1 MKDIRQCRLLLLA
14 VALGAI
20 LPLGSAAQQAVVL
33 GDDEL
38 TKMVPA
44 GFYFEGQV
52 GPTQLRN
59 AAAVRLAPKRNVI
72 AALVDTSGY
81 ASNIRDRYEG
91 FLITDS
97 PITIGGTKLPTGAY
111 GFGFTQEGKMNI
123 FDVGGKQLHTIAAIR
138 DAEFKGPRPLTMTV
152 SGSEV
157 RLYRGRSF
165 VAIK

>member
-1 MKDIRQCRLLLLA
+1 MSDIRRYRSLVLA
-14 VALGAI
+14 LALGAV
-20 LPLGSAAQQAVVL
+20 LPVGSAAQQAVVL

-52 GPTQLRN
+52 GPTQMRN
-59 AAAVRLAPKRNVI
+59 AAAVRFAPRRNVVV
-72 AALVDTSGY
+72 ALVDTSGY

-97 PITIGGTKLPTGAY
+97 PITIGGTKLATGAY
-111 GFGFTQEGKMNI
+111 GFGFTQDGKMNI
-123 FDVGGKQLHTIAAIR
+123 FDVGGKQLQSIAATR